1 MPTLHNTSMGMLE
14 RLKWDEL
21 KKMRK
26 KKEKF
31 LCNEQKEHLLRTKG

>member
-21 KKMRK
+21 NKVRRK
-26 KKEKF
+26 EEKL
-31 LCNEQKEHLLRTKG
+31 LCNEQEEHLLKTKR